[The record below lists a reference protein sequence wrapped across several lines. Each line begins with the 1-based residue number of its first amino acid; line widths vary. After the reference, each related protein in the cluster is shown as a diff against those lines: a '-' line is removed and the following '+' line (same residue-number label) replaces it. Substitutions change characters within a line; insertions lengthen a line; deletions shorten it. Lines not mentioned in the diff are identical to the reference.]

1 MTESVRS
8 NRPMKVAVLSS
19 ASGGGAG
26 IAAQRVTDAL
36 NLSSS
41 VEADFLDMVALGG
54 RVPDD
59 AAPPGNMSNRR
70 ISDTHFTVE
79 FPGYVRGWII
89 DVLRQY
95 DLLNIHWASFLLGLA
110 EIDELSRTGVPVLF
124 TCHDYYYFSG
134 GCHYP
139 ATCDRLAKGCIACP
153 QVNQN
158 YCSSSTIG
166 RNRRIKKRILSRP
179 NVHLAAPSAFLVNE
193 AVGAKMISAEKVH
206 VLRNPYSPVA
216 DAVRR
221 ERKQPP
227 GIVLLADS
235 MAERRKAMP
244 LAIESLSLAWQEL
257 RGLDCDEKPFVVH
270 VIGNADDKFKACLA
284 LAGFEYILYGRISAH
299 HKIAFLLSQ
308 CDFLLSCSFE
318 DNWPNV
324 LVEAGS
330 YGVIPIVGPGHGCE
344 EFVRHFMI
352 GEVALSYDKTSFSKA
367 ILKAL
372 ASSSEA
378 DHARLRKMVIREH
391 DPKHISKA
399 YVNSFGATIS
409 ER

>member
-1 MTESVRS
+1 MTGSGNS
-8 NRPMKVAVLSS
+8 NRRMKVAVLSS

-26 IAAQRVTDAL
+26 IAAKRVTDAL
-36 NLSSS
+36 NLSSP

-79 FPGYVRGWII
+79 FPGYVRGWVV

-110 EIDELSRTGVPVLF
+110 EIDELARLGVPMLF

-139 ATCDRLAKGCIACP
+139 ATCDLLAKGCIACP
-153 QVNQN
+153 QVNLQ
-158 YCSSSTIG
+158 YCPSSTIAL
-166 RNRRIKKRILSRP
+166 NRRIKKAILGRA
-179 NVHLAAPSAFLVNE
+179 NVQLAAPSAFLANE
-193 AVGAKMISAEKVH
+193 VVRAKMISAEKVH

-216 DAVRR
+216 DVVRR
-221 ERKQPP
+221 ERNQPP

-257 RGLDCDEKPFVVH
+257 RGPTQNENPFVVH
-270 VIGNADDKFKACLA
+270 VIGNADDKFKAALA
-284 LAGFEYILYGRISAH
+284 LAGFEYILHGRIASH
-299 HKIAFLLSQ
+299 QKIAFLLSQ

-344 EFVRHFMI
+344 EFVRCFGI
-352 GEVALSYDKTSFSKA
+352 GEVAFSYDKACFSRA
-367 ILKAL
+367 IVKAL
-372 ASSSEA
+372 ESSSEA
-378 DHARLRKMVIREH
+378 DHSRLRESVVREH
-391 DPKHISKA
+391 DPEHIAKA
-399 YVNSFGATIS
+399 YVNSFASIIS
-409 ER
+409 QK